1 MTHKRSLVRAQY
13 GPLLEDIEPRFT
25 AGFFCLFC
33 PRSPAGRRAADV
45 ARRSI
50 QAAYEESKLWTR
62 SPAVD
67 GSKYICHGVRVIPVC
82 NHGQQVGHI
91 DLAIAGDVA
100 IAVGGA
106 DIDNF
111 ICAVE
116 IRGAVDLIDGSSV
129 RAHRAASEDRHC
141 GGTAGDGA
149 AVDFSRVV
157 LDRAAVE
164 RGRPESA
171 IADGAAGLASRVL
184 LEDALLHDYIPEPAF
199 AAVVAFVEERAA
211 TFRGGVIHEDAFGE
225 DRAAPQIS
233 DRAAERRCIARERA
247 AKEDGVVRLACF
259 PAGVSAAPVS
269 AIVDEAAVDEMR

>member
-1 MTHKRSLVRAQY
+1 MSFLSKITS
-13 GPLLEDIEPRFT
+13 
-25 AGFFCLFC
+25 
-33 PRSPAGRRAADV
+33 RSPGS
-45 ARRSI
+45 RSV
-50 QAAYEESKLWTR
+50 QTAYEEPKLWAR

-106 DIDNF
+106 DIDNI
-111 ICAVE
+111 ICVVK
-116 IRGAVDLIDGSSV
+116 IHGAVDLIGGPGV

-149 AVDFSRVV
+149 AVDFSCVV

-164 RGRPESA
+164 RGRPEDA

-184 LEDALLHDYIPEPAF
+184 LEYALLHDYIPEPAF

-211 TFRGGVIHEDAFGE
+211 MFRGGVVPENALGE
-225 DRAAPQIS
+225 DWAAAEVS
-233 DRAAERRCIARERA
+233 DRAAERRRIARERA
-247 AKEDGVVRLACF
+247 A
-259 PAGVSAAPVS
+259 
-269 AIVDEAAVDEMR
+269 